1 MTNAEDVPL
10 TEDTPEADVAEQQI
24 PVDLTVDEAGLDPT
38 HIANRSDAEADLAD
52 LVDQAISVPLSDDD
66 HPVQY

>member
-10 TEDTPEADVAEQQI
+10 TEDKPEADVAEQQI
-24 PVDLTVDEAGLDPT
+24 PFDPTLDEAGLDPT
-38 HIANRSDAEADLAD
+38 HITNRSDADANLAD
-52 LVDQAISVPLSDDD
+52 LIDQAISVPLSDDD